1 MHLYLVR
8 HGRAKSK
15 LEDPA
20 QNLSEEGLN
29 EAAKVAGFV
38 KAGGLHV
45 GAVWHSGKARAAQT
59 AEILVSAV
67 KTDGGLVQ
75 HDGLA
80 PNDPV
85 DPVINEIEPYKTDL
99 MIVGHLPFL
108 SKLASKLLS
117 DDETSEVISLCT
129 GGVVCLEHFSEADWK
144 LAWMITPEL
153 LT

>member
-8 HGRAKSK
+8 HGRAKTK
-15 LEDPA
+15 QEDPE
-20 QNLSEEGLN
+20 QYLSEEGLR
-29 EAAKVAGFV
+29 EAAKMAGFIKV
-38 KAGGLHV
+38 MGLHV

-59 AEILVSAV
+59 AEMMVSAV

-75 HDGLA
+75 HAGLS
-80 PNDPV
+80 PNDPIE
-85 DPVINEIEPYKTDL
+85 PVQVEIEQSNTDL

-108 SKLASKLLS
+108 RKLASRLLF
-117 DDETSEVISLCT
+117 DDENRGIISFPTC
-129 GGVVCLEHFSEADWK
+129 GMVCLEQIAEADWK